1 MCRLC
6 DSTSLVS
13 KLVAIHIFHNF
24 SALRTGVPRF
34 RGAGVPLPHTDAG
47 HASCCSILRRGTG
60 CVAIFA
66 LFAGGARRVGPFVCG
81 ANVFMDNMGLNGD
94 ISTKV
99 TWVSVKVLNHDI
111 QMYLFPIE
119 LHRKPVKMLQE
130 LKKTW
135 KTIWGTSHTSAASVE
150 NILPTKNPFAFTIN
164 CMWTA
169 NQKPAPTV

>member
-6 DSTSLVS
+6 DSTSLVG

-24 SALRTGVPRF
+24 SALRTGVSRF
-34 RGAGVPLPHTDAG
+34 RGAGVPLPRTDAG

-66 LFAGGARRVGPFVCG
+66 LSAGGARRVGPFVCG

-99 TWVSVKVLNHDI
+99 TW
-111 QMYLFPIE
+111 YL
-119 LHRKPVKMLQE
+119 
-130 LKKTW
+130 
-135 KTIWGTSHTSAASVE
+135 
-150 NILPTKNPFAFTIN
+150 
-164 CMWTA
+164 
-169 NQKPAPTV
+169 